1 MTPVRGVLSG
11 WCRPVNVGWERYRNE
26 RTWATLSNFTELIER
41 ARSVDPDLARDLENE
56 VRDLNSQRK
65 FGLVFERHLP
75 ESVNLPGRKVRRGS
89 RVRMLPPR
97 RETTKMDPRVWTV
110 KTLDGDTAT
119 LRFIGTDKQVEE
131 TEWPV
136 EDLVAVAEFNDT
148 IYPGLVP
155 DGEVNGGDVDDPAHV
170 VINAENYHALE
181 MLTYTHRHSIDAIYI
196 DPPYNTGAKDWKY
209 NNDYVDGN
217 DGYRHSKWLSFMERR
232 LKIAK
237 DLLNPKDSVLI
248 VTIDEKEYHRLAMLL
263 EQVFPESQIQMV
275 SSVIN
280 PKGASRAGAFA
291 RVDEYLFFVRIGESK
306 AAAQQLSDEWKISE
320 DKRAKKIRWA
330 ELLRSGSNYLRVDS
344 DKQFYPVFVREGA
357 DGPEFAGV
365 GEPYFGND
373 LNEVVSPEGT
383 YAVWPIRKNGDEGNW
398 QISADNL
405 RRKISDGYAKLGRW
419 RGGDTTIYYL
429 KRGEESKV
437 KSGFYSVIGR
447 SSDNSVVI
455 STDEVSP
462 QFVPGTQWRIE
473 SHNAE
478 QGGTGVIQ
486 SLLGNRKFTYPK
498 SLYAVEDAL
507 RFFVKDK
514 PDATILDFFSG
525 SGTTAH
531 AVMRLNK
538 QDGGRRRSISVTNNE
553 VSADEQKALTAQGLR
568 PGDEEWEAL
577 GIANYV
583 TKPRVKA
590 AITGKTPDGDDIKGS
605 YKFTDEFPMKD
616 GFAAN
621 AKFFT
626 LTYED
631 PLAIQ
636 LAREFRRIAPLLWL
650 RAGQQGPVVDDLTDK
665 GYGVS
670 DYYGVIESLDYLD
683 DFIAEVE
690 DKRPDLVYIITD
702 DRRQF
707 QHVAGLLPSGIDTVR
722 LYESYLTNFEVNTG
736 RYA

>member
-1 MTPVRGVLSG
+1 M
-11 WCRPVNVGWERYRNE
+11 
-26 RTWATLSNFTELIER
+26 SNFNELIER
-41 ARSVDPDLARDLENE
+41 ARSVDPDLAKDLENE

-65 FGLVFERHLP
+65 FGLVFERHIP

-89 RVRMLPPR
+89 KVRMLPPR
-97 RETTKMDPRVWTV
+97 GETTKVDQRVWTV

-119 LRFIGTDKQVEE
+119 LRFIGTDKQIEE

-155 DGEVNGGDVDDPAHV
+155 DGEVNGGEVDDPAHV

-263 EQVFPESQIQMV
+263 EQVFPEATIQMV
-275 SSVIN
+275 SSVISA
-280 PKGASRAGAFA
+280 KGVFREGQFSRIQEYVYFVTLGNA
-291 RVDEYLFFVRIGESK
+291 RLSPWVSNMIGDDY
-306 AAAQQLSDEWKISE
+306 SDEGVIPPPE
-320 DKRAKKIRWA
+320 AKKIEW
-330 ELLRSGSNYLRVDS
+330 LGLRRREPSAVRGARPNQFFPIYVDRTTGFIS
-344 DKQFYPVFVREGA
+344 
-357 DGPEFAGV
+357 GV
-365 GEPYFGND
+365 GDAVADDYD
-373 LNEVVSPEGT
+373 VSAHET
-383 YAVWPIRKNGDEGNW
+383 DSNTLAVWPTRGNGAYGLWGLTAAVARRNWERGLVRANYNRKQDK
-398 QISADNL
+398 A
-405 RRKISDGYAKLGRW
+405 
-419 RGGDTTIYYL
+419 TVYYL
-429 KRGEESKV
+429 A
-437 KSGFYSVIGR
+437 SGTIA
-447 SSDNSVVI
+447 
-455 STDEVSP
+455 
-462 QFVPGTQWRIE
+462 RIE
-473 SHNAE
+473 SGAIDVYGRAEDGSVLGRTKPVQTQVPPKQVWNAKSHNSE
-478 QGGTGVIQ
+478 TYGTKVV
-486 SLLGNRKFTYPK
+486 SALLPGRRFPFPK

-507 RFFVKDK
+507 RFFVKDN

-553 VSADEQKALTAQGLR
+553 VSAEEQKALITKGLR

-590 AITGKTPDGDDIKGS
+590 AITGKTPAGDDIKGS
-605 YKFTDEFPMKD
+605 YKFIDEFPMKD

-636 LAREFRRIAPLLWL
+636 LARGFNRIAPLLWL
-650 RAGQQGPVVDDLTDK
+650 RAGQQGSVIDDLTDK

-670 DYYGVIESLDYLD
+670 AYYGVIESLDYLD

-690 DKRPDLVYIITD
+690 DKRPNLIYIITD

>member
-1 MTPVRGVLSG
+1 MTNRRGVLS
-11 WCRPVNVGWERYRNE
+11 RLYLPVNVGWERYRDE
-26 RTWATLSNFTELIER
+26 RTWATLSNFNELIER

-56 VRDLNSQRK
+56 VRDLNTQRK

-89 RVRMLPPR
+89 KVRMLPPR
-97 RETTKMDPRVWTV
+97 GETTKVDSRVWTV
-110 KTLDGDTAT
+110 KYLDGDTAV
-119 LRFIGTDKQVEE
+119 LRFVGTDKQVEE
-131 TEWPV
+131 AEWPV

-148 IYPGLVP
+148 IYPGLLP

-196 DPPYNTGAKDWKY
+196 DPPYNTGARDWKY

-248 VTIDEKEYHRLAMLL
+248 VTIDEKEYLRLGALL
-263 EQVFPESQIQMV
+263 EQTFPEARIQMV
-275 SSVIN
+275 SSLIN
-280 PKGASRAGAFA
+280 PMGTGRDNEFS
-291 RVDEYLFFVRIGESK
+291 RVDEFIYFVMIGDYTFSGWRHDFLFEKDQSESEK
-306 AAAQQLSDEWKISE
+306 VLFRQFT
-320 DKRAKKIRWA
+320 
-330 ELLRSGSNYLRVDS
+330 RSGNKGLRASNPGSWYPIYFNKS
-344 DKQFYPVFVREGA
+344 DDTFHS
-357 DGPEFAGV
+357 V
-365 GEPYFGND
+365 GETVLVGD
-373 LNEVVSPEGT
+373 PEPNAPADT
-383 YAVWPIRKNGDEGNW
+383 YAVWPPTRGSEQFSWAMVPETFRRLKSRGAIKFGPPRKGKGQTITYLTNSKLE
-398 QISADNL
+398 QIE
-405 RRKISDGYAKLGRW
+405 RGTIEVLGRDEN
-419 RGGDTTIYYL
+419 GTL
-429 KRGEESKV
+429 KVRYATDLKKV
-437 KSGFYSVIGR
+437 APK
-447 SSDNSVVI
+447 
-455 STDEVSP
+455 
-462 QFVPGTQWRIE
+462 TQWNMP
-473 SHNAE
+473 SHSPRHHGARML
-478 QGGTGVIQ
+478 
-486 SLLGNRKFTYPK
+486 SAFMPDRRFPFAK

-514 PDATILDFFSG
+514 PNATILDFFSG

-553 VSADEQKALTAQGLR
+553 VSAEEQKALIAKGLR
-568 PGDEEWEAL
+568 PGDDEWEAL

-590 AITGKTPDGDDIKGS
+590 AITGKTPAGDDIKGA

-616 GFAAN
+616 GFKAN

-636 LAREFRRIAPLLWL
+636 LARGFSRIAPLLWL
-650 RAGQQGPVVDDLTDK
+650 RAGQQGPVIDDLTDK

-670 DYYGVIESLDYLD
+670 AYYGVIESLDYLD

-690 DKRPDLVYIITD
+690 DKRPDLIYIITD

>member
-1 MTPVRGVLSG
+1 MKGRG
-11 WCRPVNVGWERYRNE
+11 
-26 RTWATLSNFTELIER
+26 TLSNFTELIER
-41 ARSVDPDLARDLENE
+41 ARSVDPDLARDLESE

-65 FGLVFERHLP
+65 FGLVFERHMP

-89 RVRMLPPR
+89 KVRMLPPR
-97 RETTKMDPRVWTV
+97 GETTKVDSRVWTV
-110 KTLDGDTAT
+110 KHLNGDTAV
-119 LRFIGTDKQVEE
+119 LRFVGTDKQVEE
-131 TEWPV
+131 AEWPV

-196 DPPYNTGAKDWKY
+196 DPPYNTGARDWKY

-217 DGYRHSKWLSFMERR
+217 DSYRHSKWLSFMERR

-263 EQVFPESQIQMV
+263 EQVFPESGVQMV
-275 SSVIN
+275 TSVIN
-280 PKGASRAGAFA
+280 PKGNARRGEFSR
-291 RVDEYLFFVRIGESK
+291 VEEYIFVVKMGKSFIGSWRTNMLDGGSSRSTAAK
-306 AAAQQLSDEWKISE
+306 AKPVRWKG
-320 DKRAKKIRWA
+320 
-330 ELLRSGSNYLRVDS
+330 LLRSADNGRRVARPNL
-344 DKQFYPVFVREGA
+344 FYPIFLDSETGRFHSAGEPLPLDGTPADVMIPAGCVAMWPLGEGGRELTWSLQRSTLVEYLDKGYVRFGPFNGKSRTPYYLTSGQIRSIETNDGSLVVAGRDA
-357 DGPEFAGV
+357 DGSLILESPHLV
-365 GEPYFGND
+365 DNKQPMTVWNQ
-373 LNEVVSPEGT
+373 VSH
-383 YAVWPIRKNGDEGNW
+383 
-398 QISADNL
+398 SA
-405 RRKISDGYAKLGRW
+405 
-419 RGGDTTIYYL
+419 T
-429 KRGEESKV
+429 E
-437 KSGFYSVIGR
+437 
-447 SSDNSVVI
+447 
-455 STDEVSP
+455 
-462 QFVPGTQWRIE
+462 
-473 SHNAE
+473 H
-478 QGGTGVIQ
+478 GTGLIKAV
-486 SLLGNRKFTYPK
+486 LGDKRFTYPK

-514 PDATILDFFSG
+514 SDATILDFFSG

-553 VSADEQKALTAQGLR
+553 VSAEEQKALIAKGLR

-590 AITGKTPDGDDIKGS
+590 AITGKTPAGDDIKGA

-616 GFAAN
+616 GFKAN

-636 LAREFRRIAPLLWL
+636 LARGFSRIAPLLWL
-650 RAGQQGPVVDDLTDK
+650 RAGQQGPVIDDLTDK

-670 DYYGVIESLDYLD
+670 AYYGVIESLDYLD

-690 DKRPDLVYIITD
+690 DKRPGLIYIITD

>member
-1 MTPVRGVLSG
+1 M
-11 WCRPVNVGWERYRNE
+11 
-26 RTWATLSNFTELIER
+26 SNFNELIER
-41 ARSVDPDLARDLENE
+41 ARSVDPGLARDLENE

-65 FGLVFERHLP
+65 FGLVFERHMP

-89 RVRMLPPR
+89 KVRMLPPR
-97 RETTKMDPRVWTV
+97 GENTKVDQRVRTV
-110 KTLDGDTAT
+110 KDLDGDTAT
-119 LRFIGTDKQVEE
+119 LRFSGKDKQVEE

-181 MLTYTHRHSIDAIYI
+181 MLTYTHRRSIDAIYI

-209 NNDYVDGN
+209 NNDYVDGD

-232 LKIAK
+232 LLVAK
-237 DLLNPKDSVLI
+237 QLLNPEGSVLI
-248 VTIDEKEYHRLAMLL
+248 VTIDEKEYLRLGMLL
-263 EQVFPESQIQMV
+263 EQMFPEATIQMV

-280 PKGASRAGAFA
+280 PAAVSRSKEFG
-291 RVDEYLFFVRIGESK
+291 RTDEYIFFVMLGTCGPTPQELDDKTWNGAVQNSVK
-306 AAAQQLSDEWKISE
+306 AKLHWNML
-320 DKRAKKIRWA
+320 KRTGTNARRA
-330 ELLRSGSNYLRVDS
+330 DRPNL
-344 DKQFYPVFVREGA
+344 FYPIYLNANPDQPSFHSV
-357 DGPEFAGV
+357 GV
-365 GEPYFGND
+365 PFYGSD
-373 LNEVVSPEGT
+373 VTEVIPPSGT
-383 YAVWPIRKNGDEGNW
+383 IAVWPIRSDGSEGNW
-398 QISADNL
+398 QINGDKFAEA
-405 RRKISDGYAKLGRW
+405 ISEGFAKVGRW
-419 RGGDTTIYYL
+419 RGADTTIYYL
-429 KRGEESKV
+429 KRGEQNKV
-437 KSGFYSVIGR
+437 RTGLFPVVGHASDGSVI
-447 SSDNSVVI
+447 V
-455 STDEVSP
+455 DESAYTAS
-462 QFVPGTQWRIE
+462 FIPGTNWQIPAHDASRHGTNMI
-473 SHNAE
+473 NALV
-478 QGGTGVIQ
+478 GRG
-486 SLLGNRKFTYPK
+486 RFTFPK

-507 RFFVKDK
+507 RFFVRDK

-525 SGTTAH
+525 SGTTTH

-553 VSADEQKALTAQGLR
+553 VSADEQQALTAQGLR
-568 PGDEEWEAL
+568 PGDDEWEAL

-583 TKPRVKA
+583 TKPRVRA
-590 AITGKTPDGDDIKGS
+590 AITGKTPAGDDIKGD
-605 YKFTDEFPMKD
+605 YRFTDEFPMKV
-616 GFAAN
+616 GFSAN

-636 LAREFRRIAPLLWL
+636 LSRGFNRIAPLLWL
-650 RAGQQGPVVDDLTDK
+650 RAGQQGPVIDDLTDK

-670 DYYGVIESLDYLD
+670 AYYGVIESLDYLD

-690 DKRPDLVYIITD
+690 DKRPDLIYIITD

-707 QHVAGLLPSGIDTVR
+707 QHVAGLLPSGIETVR

>member
-1 MTPVRGVLSG
+1 M
-11 WCRPVNVGWERYRNE
+11 
-26 RTWATLSNFTELIER
+26 SNFTELIER

-65 FGLVFERHLP
+65 FGLVFERHMP

-89 RVRMLPPR
+89 KVRMLSPR
-97 RETTKMDPRVWTV
+97 GETARVDSRVWTV
-110 KTLDGDTAT
+110 KHLDGETAV

-131 TEWPV
+131 AEWPV

-263 EQVFPESQIQMV
+263 EQTFPESTIQMV

-280 PKGASRAGAFA
+280 PGGASRVEQFT
-291 RVDEYLFFVRIGESK
+291 RVDEYIFFVFIGSMKPSK
-306 AAAQQLSDEWKISE
+306 TRVETLSTTEPGKE
-320 DKRAKKIRWA
+320 PAKSPIWRG
-330 ELLRSGSNYLRVDS
+330 LLRGGSGPLREDS
-344 DKQFYPVFVREGA
+344 PNKFYPVLVETATGKIK
-357 DGPEFAGV
+357 GPGPVIPLGV
-365 GEPYFGND
+365 SRSDY
-373 LNEVVSPEGT
+373 VAPEGFEP
-383 YAVWPIRKNGDEGNW
+383 VWPLKKGDVE
-398 QISADNL
+398 
-405 RRKISDGYAKLGRW
+405 GRW
-419 RGGDTTIYYL
+419 EVNRETFTHRQGLGYIRASEPNKRTGRRTIYYL
-429 KRGEESKV
+429 RNAEMERVENGELISDGMNSLGHLELR
-437 KSGFYSVIGR
+437 YNDDLER
-447 SSDNSVVI
+447 S
-455 STDEVSP
+455 
-462 QFVPGTQWRIE
+462 VPGKTLWNIK
-473 SHNAE
+473 SHNSTE
-478 QGGTGVIQ
+478 HGSNLVKK
-486 SLLGNRKFTYPK
+486 LLPSRTFPYPK

-553 VSADEQKALTAQGLR
+553 VSAEEQKALIAKGLR

-590 AITGKTPDGDDIKGS
+590 AITGKTPAGDDIKGA

-616 GFAAN
+616 GFKAN

-636 LAREFRRIAPLLWL
+636 LARGFSRIAPLLWL
-650 RAGQQGPVVDDLTDK
+650 RAGQQGPVIDDLTDK

-670 DYYGVIESLDYLD
+670 AYYGVIESLDYLD

-690 DKRPDLVYIITD
+690 DKRPDLIYIITD

>member
-1 MTPVRGVLSG
+1 M
-11 WCRPVNVGWERYRNE
+11 
-26 RTWATLSNFTELIER
+26 SNLNELIER
-41 ARSVDPDLARDLENE
+41 ARSVDPGLAKDLENE

-89 RVRMLPPR
+89 KVRMLPPR
-97 RETTKMDPRVWTV
+97 GETTKVDQRVWTV

-119 LRFIGTDKQVEE
+119 LRFFGKDEQVEE
-131 TEWPV
+131 TEWPL

-155 DGEVNGGDVDDPAHV
+155 DGEVNGGDVNDPAHV

-209 NNDYVDGN
+209 NNDYVDGD

-232 LKIAK
+232 LLVAK
-237 DLLNPKDSVLI
+237 QLLPEDSVLI
-248 VTIDEKEYHRLAMLL
+248 VTIDEKEYLRLGMLL
-263 EQVFPESQIQMV
+263 EQMFPEATIQMV

-280 PKGASRAGAFA
+280 PAAVSRSKEFG
-291 RVDEYLFFVRIGESK
+291 RTDEYIFFVMLGTCGPTPQELDDKTWNGAVQNSVK
-306 AAAQQLSDEWKISE
+306 AKLHWNML
-320 DKRAKKIRWA
+320 KRTGTNARRA
-330 ELLRSGSNYLRVDS
+330 DRPNL
-344 DKQFYPVFVREGA
+344 FYPIYLNDNPDQPSFHSV
-357 DGPEFAGV
+357 GV
-365 GEPYFGND
+365 PFYGSDPT
-373 LNEVVSPEGT
+373 EVIPPSGT
-383 YAVWPIRKNGDEGNW
+383 IAVWPIRSDGSEGNW
-398 QISADNL
+398 QINGDKFAEAISEGFA
-405 RRKISDGYAKLGRW
+405 KIGRW
-419 RGGDTTIYYL
+419 RGADTTIYYL
-429 KRGEESKV
+429 KRGEQNKV
-437 KSGFYSVIGR
+437 RTGLFPVVGR
-447 SSDNSVVI
+447 AGDGSVVV
-455 STDEVSP
+455 DESAYTVS
-462 QFVPGTQWRIE
+462 FIPGTNWQIPAHDASRHGTNMI
-473 SHNAE
+473 NALV
-478 QGGTGVIQ
+478 GRG
-486 SLLGNRKFTYPK
+486 RFTFPK

-514 PDATILDFFSG
+514 PDATVLDFFSG

-553 VSADEQKALTAQGLR
+553 VSADEQKALTAKGLR

-590 AITGKTPDGDDIKGS
+590 AITGKTPAGDDIKGD

-616 GFAAN
+616 GFKAN

-636 LAREFRRIAPLLWL
+636 LARGFSRIAPLLWL
-650 RAGQQGPVVDDLTDK
+650 RAGQQGPVIDDLTDK

-670 DYYGVIESLDYLD
+670 AYYGVIESLDYLD

-690 DKRPDLVYIITD
+690 DERPDLIYIITD

-707 QHVAGLLPSGIDTVR
+707 QHVAGLLPSGIETVR

>member
-1 MTPVRGVLSG
+1 M
-11 WCRPVNVGWERYRNE
+11 
-26 RTWATLSNFTELIER
+26 SNFTELIER

-65 FGLVFERHLP
+65 FGLVFERHMP

-89 RVRMLPPR
+89 KVRMLPPR
-97 RETTKMDPRVWTV
+97 GETTKVDSRVWTV
-110 KTLDGDTAT
+110 KTLDGGTAV
-119 LRFIGTDKQVEE
+119 LRFVGTDKQVEE
-131 TEWPV
+131 AEWPV

-155 DGEVNGGDVDDPAHV
+155 DGEVIGGDVDDPAHV

-196 DPPYNTGAKDWKY
+196 DPPYNTGARDWKY

-263 EQVFPESQIQMV
+263 EQVFPEATIQMV
-275 SSVIN
+275 SSVISA
-280 PKGASRAGAFA
+280 KGVFREGQFSRIQEYVYFVTLGNA
-291 RVDEYLFFVRIGESK
+291 RLSQWVSNMIADDY
-306 AAAQQLSDEWKISE
+306 SDEGVIPPPE
-320 DKRAKKIRWA
+320 AKKIEW
-330 ELLRSGSNYLRVDS
+330 LGLRRREPSAVRGARPNQFFPIYVDRTTGFIS
-344 DKQFYPVFVREGA
+344 
-357 DGPEFAGV
+357 GV
-365 GEPYFGND
+365 GDAVADDYD
-373 LNEVVSPEGT
+373 VSAHET
-383 YAVWPIRKNGDEGNW
+383 DSNTLAVWPTRGNGAYGLWGLTAAVARRNWERGLIRANYN
-398 QISADNL
+398 
-405 RRKISDGYAKLGRW
+405 RKQDKA
-419 RGGDTTIYYL
+419 TVYYL
-429 KRGEESKV
+429 A
-437 KSGFYSVIGR
+437 SGTIA
-447 SSDNSVVI
+447 
-455 STDEVSP
+455 
-462 QFVPGTQWRIE
+462 RIE
-473 SHNAE
+473 SGAIDVYGRAEDGSVLGRTKPVQTQVPPKQVWNAKSHNSE
-478 QGGTGVIQ
+478 TYGTKVV
-486 SLLGNRKFTYPK
+486 SALLPGRRFPFPK

-553 VSADEQKALTAQGLR
+553 VSADEQKALIAKGLR

-590 AITGKTPDGDDIKGS
+590 AITGKTPAGDDIKGS

-616 GFAAN
+616 GFKAN

-636 LAREFRRIAPLLWL
+636 LARGFNRIAPLLWL
-650 RAGQQGPVVDDLTDK
+650 RAGQQGPVIDDLTDK

-670 DYYGVIESLDYLD
+670 AYYGVIESLDYLD

-690 DKRPDLVYIITD
+690 DKRPGLIYIITD

-707 QHVAGLLPSGIDTVR
+707 QHVAGLLPSGIETVR

>member
-1 MTPVRGVLSG
+1 MKGRG
-11 WCRPVNVGWERYRNE
+11 
-26 RTWATLSNFTELIER
+26 TLSNFTELIER

-65 FGLVFERHLP
+65 FGLVFERHMP

-89 RVRMLPPR
+89 KVRMLPPR
-97 RETTKMDPRVWTV
+97 GETTKVDRRVWTV
-110 KTLDGDTAT
+110 KDLDGDTAM
-119 LRFIGTDKQVEE
+119 LRFVGTDKQVEE

-155 DGEVNGGDVDDPAHV
+155 DGEVIGGDVNDPAHV

-196 DPPYNTGAKDWKY
+196 DPPYNTGARDWKY

-248 VTIDEKEYHRLAMLL
+248 VTIDEKEYLRLGLLL
-263 EQVFPESQIQMV
+263 EQVLPESRIQMV
-275 SSVIN
+275 STSISA
-280 PKGASRAGAFA
+280 KGSARKDSLY
-291 RVDEYLFFVRIGESK
+291 RVDEYIFVVMQGAIKPALLERPGMYVVPKKESKVADRSKVTWESLMRRGSASYRENRPGMFYPIFVDPESRQVVEIGE
-306 AAAQQLSDEWKISE
+306 
-320 DKRAKKIRWA
+320 
-330 ELLRSGSNYLRVDS
+330 
-344 DKQFYPVFVREGA
+344 PV
-357 DGPEFAGV
+357 
-365 GEPYFGND
+365 
-373 LNEVVSPEGT
+373 PEGLS
-383 YAVWPIRKNGDEGNW
+383 YSDVVVPDGLAVAWPIRTNGRE
-398 QISADNL
+398 
-405 RRKISDGYAKLGRW
+405 GRW
-419 RGGDTTIYYL
+419 MAGPESLKDWLRDGFVKVSSVSGGRAKMNYLPEGRRADVAAGKIIRSGQDKYGYPIYQYADPDDERG
-429 KRGEESKV
+429 RV
-437 KSGFYSVIGR
+437 K
-447 SSDNSVVI
+447 
-455 STDEVSP
+455 
-462 QFVPGTQWRIE
+462 TQWNVE
-473 SHNAE
+473 SHNASE
-478 QGGTGVIQ
+478 YGTVLVNDLVPGQNFI
-486 SLLGNRKFTYPK
+486 FPK
-498 SLYAVEDAL
+498 SLYAVEDTL
-507 RFFVKDK
+507 LLFTRDK

-553 VSADEQKALTAQGLR
+553 VSAEEQKALIAKGLR
-568 PGDEEWEAL
+568 PGDDEWEAL

-590 AITGKTPDGDDIKGS
+590 AITGKTPAGDDIKGA

-616 GFAAN
+616 GFKAN

-636 LAREFRRIAPLLWL
+636 LARGFSRIAPLLWL
-650 RAGQQGPVVDDLTDK
+650 RAGQQGPVIDDLTDK

-670 DYYGVIESLDYLD
+670 AYYGVIESLDYLD

-690 DKRPDLVYIITD
+690 DKRPDLIYIITD

-707 QHVAGLLPSGIDTVR
+707 QHVAGLLPSGIETVR

>member
-1 MTPVRGVLSG
+1 
-11 WCRPVNVGWERYRNE
+11 
-26 RTWATLSNFTELIER
+26 
-41 ARSVDPDLARDLENE
+41 
-56 VRDLNSQRK
+56 
-65 FGLVFERHLP
+65 
-75 ESVNLPGRKVRRGS
+75 
-89 RVRMLPPR
+89 MLPPR
-97 RETTKMDPRVWTV
+97 GETTEVDPHVWTV
-110 KTLDGDTAT
+110 TDLDGDNAT
-119 LRFIGTDKQVEE
+119 LEFRGKSNQVK
-131 TEWPV
+131 TSEWAV
-136 EDLVAVAEFNDT
+136 EDLVAVAEFNDV
-148 IYPGLVP
+148 IYPGLVL
-155 DGEVNGGDVDDPAHV
+155 DGEVNGGDVDAPAHA

-181 MLTYTHRHSIDAIYI
+181 MLSYTHRHSIDAIYI

-217 DGYRHSKWLSFMERR
+217 DDYRHSKWLSFMERR

-263 EQVFPESQIQMV
+263 EQVFPESRIQMV

-280 PKGASRAGAFA
+280 PSGSSRMNMFS
-291 RVDEYLFFVRIGESK
+291 RSDEYIFFVFLGN
-306 AAAQQLSDEWKISE
+306 AAVIPGNDDMLRPVTE
-320 DKRAKKIRWA
+320 RKIRWDGLMRRGA
-330 ELLRSGSNYLRVDS
+330 NGKRTARPNL
-344 DKQFYPVFVREGA
+344 FYPLHFSTSDGRFVSA
-357 DGPEFAGV
+357 
-365 GEPYFGND
+365 GEPLDIDDARATHVPPTGTFA
-373 LNEVVSPEGT
+373 VFPVS
-383 YAVWPIRKNGDEGNW
+383 ANGDEATWGLKTETFIQNHGKGYVRFGPW
-398 QISADNL
+398 KPGDTKRAVYFLQSGTIKAIEDGAIETLGFDDEGAILTGTYGKSVRPMTTWTKQSHSAGDYGVGIT
-405 RRKISDGYAKLGRW
+405 KACLGR
-419 RGGDTTIYYL
+419 
-429 KRGEESKV
+429 SK
-437 KSGFYSVIGR
+437 F
-447 SSDNSVVI
+447 D
-455 STDEVSP
+455 
-462 QFVPGTQWRIE
+462 
-473 SHNAE
+473 
-478 QGGTGVIQ
+478 
-486 SLLGNRKFTYPK
+486 YPK

-514 PDATILDFFSG
+514 PNATILDFFSG

-538 QDGGRRRSISVTNNE
+538 QDGGLRRSISVTNNE
-553 VSADEQKALTAQGLR
+553 VSADEQKALTAKGLR

-590 AITGKTPDGDDIKGS
+590 AITGKTPAGDYIKGD

-616 GFAAN
+616 GFKAN

-636 LAREFRRIAPLLWL
+636 LSRGFTRIAPLLWL
-650 RAGQQGPVVDDLTDK
+650 RAGQQGSVIDDLTEK

-670 DYYGVIESLDYLD
+670 GHYGVIESLDHLD

-690 DKRPDLVYIITD
+690 DKRPNLIFIITD

-707 QHVAGLLPSGIDTVR
+707 QHVAGLLPSGIETVR
-722 LYESYLTNFEVNTG
+722 LYESYLSNFEVNTG

>member
-1 MTPVRGVLSG
+1 M
-11 WCRPVNVGWERYRNE
+11 NVGWERYPNE
-26 RTWATLSNFTELIER
+26 RTWPTLSNFTELIER

-65 FGLVFERHLP
+65 FGLVFERHMP

-89 RVRMLPPR
+89 KVRMLPPR
-97 RETTKMDPRVWTV
+97 GETTKVDQRVWTV
-110 KTLDGDTAT
+110 KTLDRDTAT

-155 DGEVNGGDVDDPAHV
+155 DGGVNGGDVDGPAHV

-237 DLLNPKDSVLI
+237 DLLNPRDSVLI

-263 EQVFPESQIQMV
+263 EQVFPEARIQRV
-275 SSVIN
+275 GSVIN
-280 PKGASRAGAFA
+280 PATVA
-291 RVDEYLFFVRIGESK
+291 RSKEFGRTDESVFFVMVGSSGPS
-306 AAAQQLSDEWKISE
+306 AVPLGDEWRSTQENRPRRRKSLYWE
-320 DKRAKKIRWA
+320 GFMRRGANP
-330 ELLRSGSNYLRVDS
+330 LRSDRPNL
-344 DKQFYPVFVREGA
+344 FYPI
-357 DGPEFAGV
+357 FAKEV
-365 GEPYFGND
+365 DGEPIIQGFGETHFGD
-373 LNEVVSPEGT
+373 DWETVTPPDGCV
-383 YAVWPIRKNGDEGNW
+383 AIWPIR
-398 QISADNL
+398 
-405 RRKISDGYAKLGRW
+405 SDGSEGYWRYGRDSAEQLLSGGYLRLGPWRNEATTPYYVPKGERTKIESGDYGEVTRAKDGSVLV
-419 RGGDTTIYYL
+419 DTMT
-429 KRGEESKV
+429 ET
-437 KSGFYSVIGR
+437 GFI
-447 SSDNSVVI
+447 
-455 STDEVSP
+455 
-462 QFVPGTQWRIE
+462 PGTLWKLP
-473 SHNAE
+473 SHNATTY
-478 QGGTGVIQ
+478 GSALIK
-486 SLLGNRKFTYPK
+486 SLLGEKRFDYPK

-553 VSADEQKALTAQGLR
+553 VSAEEQKALIAKGLR

-590 AITGKTPDGDDIKGS
+590 AITGKTPAGDDIKGA

-616 GFAAN
+616 GFTAN

-636 LAREFRRIAPLLWL
+636 LARGFSRIAPLLWL
-650 RAGQQGPVVDDLTDK
+650 RAGQQGPVIDDLTDK

-670 DYYGVIESLDYLD
+670 AYYGVVESLDYLD

-690 DKRPDLVYIITD
+690 DKRPGLIYIITD

-707 QHVAGLLPSGIDTVR
+707 QHVAGLLPSGIETVR